1 MQGAPRSS
9 PPAACLAVLR
19 AEGSAGRP
27 SSAAP
32 DLLKAAPGPALPA
45 AGWQL
50 RRRTLAARRE
60 ARSPSGGLGEAGP
73 RAAVSGGGGSGD
85 SAPGQ
90 AEAAAA
96 AEEEKEEGTAVRARA
111 PAVARARGPSARR
124 RRGGR
129 GDARRGRPGPPQPW
143 RTLTQRRWRRCWG
156 TLASTRAR
164 G

>member
-1 MQGAPRSS
+1 MQARRAASLRPPASLSSAPRARPGAPPQPHRVSS
-9 PPAACLAVLR
+9 P
-19 AEGSAGRP
+19 RP
-27 SSAAP
+27 
-32 DLLKAAPGPALPA
+32 GLPA
-45 AGWQL
+45 ADLQL
-50 RRRTLAARRE
+50 RRRTVAARRE

-85 SAPGQ
+85 SAPGE

-96 AEEEKEEGTAVRARA
+96 AEEEKEEGTAVCARA

-143 RTLTQRRWRRCWG
+143 RTLTQRRWRRCWA